1 MNLTL
6 QLSAELGAKLREQ
19 AKAAGKAPE
28 QLALQ
33 ALEDQLNV
41 EPLAV
46 VTLSPEQW
54 VADFRAW
61 AEGHRR
67 LPHEA
72 DDSRES
78 IYAGRGE

>member
-1 MNLTL
+1 MKLTI
-6 QLSAELGAKLREQ
+6 QLTPETEAKLRDQ
-19 AKAAGKAPE
+19 AALVGKAPE
-28 QLALQ
+28 ELALE
-33 ALEDQLNV
+33 ALE
-41 EPLAV
+41 ERLAATV
-46 VTLSPEQW
+46 SGPTAVPAEQW

-67 LPHEA
+67 LLHEA

>member
-6 QLSAELGAKLREQ
+6 HLSAELEAKLRQQ
-19 AKAAGKAPE
+19 AKAEGKPLE
-28 QLALQ
+28 DVALK
-33 ALEDQLNV
+33 ALEEQFDA
-41 EPLAV
+41 EPLAAA
-46 VTLSPEQW
+46 TLSPEQW
-54 VADFRAW
+54 VADFRVW
-61 AEGHRR
+61 AKSHRR